1 MAPSR
6 SRQSTAARQND
17 YCRWTADGIK
27 FIGRSG
33 ENQTLQQQ
41 RAGTMENVKM

>member
-33 ENQTLQQQ
+33 GKSDIAAAKIWNY
-41 RAGTMENVKM
+41 GKC